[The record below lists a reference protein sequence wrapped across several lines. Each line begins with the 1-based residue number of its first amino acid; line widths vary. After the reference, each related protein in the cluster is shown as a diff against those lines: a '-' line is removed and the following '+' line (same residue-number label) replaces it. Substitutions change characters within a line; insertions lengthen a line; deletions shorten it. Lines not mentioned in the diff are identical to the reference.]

1 MPILKLAAEAQPTK
15 RKGSARKVA
24 EEAGNER
31 YSKDQDLDRARSTLN
46 EYTGYTSGKA
56 LMDYWEAEA
65 AKHKDGLGRP
75 LRSDAVIGYSVI
87 IKPDEDSMAAMSEAE
102 QLQFVRDSIRVT
114 EEILYAHGLQVDMTA
129 LHRDERSPH
138 AHLLGHDVEYRA
150 GKKIGIQLYAA
161 FNKTYPERMR
171 ALGYDVEDMAVY
183 DPLKAAGMS
192 AEDAAAYKADCI
204 SRKKKK
210 GPSGRSSNQY
220 KADREAELARREAEL
235 QAREQRLALSETGYT
250 IKEKHLQ
257 EQYKALDEDMEE
269 LEAEKERLK
278 AEKERF
284 QQERE
289 KSLQEQKKRQ
299 EEANKTAEDAKKALR
314 EAALEK
320 TAVNQEKLRVAAD
333 RKELEQAKK
342 GYEQAKKSYEL
353 AADKAAG
360 IVRGFSLDTVE
371 RYGEALQA
379 ELERNCSQIRY
390 SNGQTLWSVV
400 QRPITQAVQTSIKRT
415 AERTAPAVLQAQ
427 RERASRAERGL
438 PSYTG
443 PSQQTAGSSYEYPG
457 Y

>member
-31 YSKDQDLDRARSTLN
+31 YSKDQDLDRSKSTLN

-65 AKHKDGLGRP
+65 AKHKDSLGRP

-87 IKPDEDSMAAMSEAE
+87 IKPDEDSMASMDEAA

-114 EEILYAHGLQVDMTA
+114 EEILYEHGLQVDMAA

-161 FNKTYPERMR
+161 FNRTYPERMR
-171 ALGYDVEDMAVY
+171 ALGYDVEDMTVY
-183 DPLKAAGMS
+183 DPLKAASMT
-192 AEDAAAYKADCI
+192 AEEAADYKADCI
-204 SRKKKK
+204 ARKKKK
-210 GPSGRSSNQY
+210 GPSGRSSSQY
-220 KADREAELARREAEL
+220 KADKDAELKAKEAEL

-278 AEKERF
+278 AEKRAF

-299 EEANKTAEDAKKALR
+299 DEANKTAEDAKKALR

-320 TAVNQEKLRVAAD
+320 TAASKERLQAAAD
-333 RKELEQAKK
+333 RREAEEAKK
-342 GYEQAKKSYEL
+342 GYEAAKVKYEV
-353 AADKAAG
+353 AADQAAG
-360 IVRGFSLDTVE
+360 IVKGFSLDTVE
-371 RYGEALQA
+371 RYGKELQA
-379 ELERNCSQIRY
+379 ELERNCRAIRY
-390 SNGQTLWSVV
+390 SNGSTLWSMAEK
-400 QRPITQAVQTSIKRT
+400 PIKQAVQTSIKRT

-427 RERASRAERGL
+427 RERAARADRGL

-443 PSQQTAGSSYEYPG
+443 PSQPSAGSSYEYPG